1 GTALL
6 FILTFIHINQ
16 GNVSI
21 PVSGVIEA
29 IVNPQGKLAQ
39 DTVLMLRL
47 PRAMMGIIA
56 GGALAVS
63 GVVLQTVTKNPLAS
77 ASTLGI
83 HSGTYFVVVA
93 STVFFP
99 VALWGNGF
107 VIAFLGG

>member
-1 GTALL
+1 GGGAALL
-6 FILTFIHINQ
+6 FFLTLIHINQ

-21 PVSGVIEA
+21 PPSVVLDA
-29 IVNPQGKLAQ
+29 IFHPQHTSLAH
-39 DTVLMLRL
+39 DTILTLRL
-47 PRAMMGIIA
+47 PRAVMGIVA

-99 VALWGNGF
+99 IAL
-107 VIAFLGG
+107 

>member
-1 GTALL
+1 
-6 FILTFIHINQ
+6 
-16 GNVSI
+16 
-21 PVSGVIEA
+21 
-29 IVNPQGKLAQ
+29 
-39 DTVLMLRL
+39 
-47 PRAMMGIIA
+47 MMGIIA

-107 VIAFLGG
+107 VIAFLGGVGTFLMVFILSGGNKASPVRMVLAGMIVTFLFSSLT